1 MRVYRKI
8 ILASNFS
15 EGAKLIAIL
24 LTLVLIQ
31 LVTVTGAEAQI
42 CGYEG
47 CSAAGVTDPGP
58 RGAPTGA
65 GSFFSSSSLPPNE
78 VAIET
83 AMTSFIEEVNVVAGG
98 TSTKRVGLGARWDS
112 NGCAACHAGVSGAA
126 TGKIVPGGSSL
137 ASNPLFGV
145 YTLMGAQN
153 TMPTFETASG
163 PTVVARFPY
172 QSDLVT
178 PDGHVHQLF
187 VITGRTDAGTCNIQ
201 QPDFTTAASEN
212 NLIFRQTTPFFGGG
226 LMEIIQDS
234 AIVANMN
241 ANLSQKQQ
249 FGITGHPNYNA
260 DDGSITRFGWKAQKR
275 SLMLFAGEAYN
286 IEEGISNE
294 IFPNKT
300 DETPG
305 CTPPFPDGPPN
316 GNGPHGVPDDRSDFA
331 DPSTAGYLYP
341 GDPERFG
348 IFGRLLAPPT
358 PVCTIG
364 QNCSSC
370 PGGGNCADGF
380 TQFGSGTGAA
390 GCVLCHTQGFTTPAS
405 SMGTALNKVPV
416 NLFSDL
422 LVHDMGPCDADNVT
436 QGQATGDEF
445 RTAPLWGVGQRFFF
459 MHDGG
464 MNRHSVTTP
473 TTNIIQAIED
483 HACAGNSQYPNSEA
497 NASVAAFNKLTTTQ
511 QQDLVDFL
519 RSL

>member
-1 MRVYRKI
+1 MQVSSTIKRALNFFGSAKVLS
-8 ILASNFS
+8 ILSAL
-15 EGAKLIAIL
+15 AL
-24 LTLVLIQ
+24 LLFVPATQ
-31 LVTVTGAEAQI
+31 AQAQI

-47 CSAAGVTDPGP
+47 CSGAGVTDPGP
-58 RGAPTGA
+58 RGAPAGA
-65 GSFFSSSSLPPNE
+65 GQFFSSSSLPPNE
-78 VAIET
+78 VAVET
-83 AMTSFIEEVNVVAGG
+83 AMTSFINEVNVVAGG
-98 TSTKRVGLGARWDS
+98 TSTKRVGLGARFDS
-112 NGCAACHAGVSGAA
+112 NNCAGCHAGVSGG
-126 TGKIVPGGSSL
+126 TGTVAGGSSL
-137 ASNPLFGV
+137 ASNPLFSI
-145 YTLMGAQN
+145 YQLMGDQN
-153 TMPTFETASG
+153 TMPYFETANG

-187 VITGRTDAGTCNIQ
+187 VITGRADAGTCNIQ
-201 QPDFTTAASEN
+201 QPDFTTAGAEN
-212 NLIFRQTTPFFGGG
+212 NLIFRDTTPFFGGG

-348 IFGRLLAPPT
+348 IFGRLLAAPT

-390 GCVLCHTQGFTTPAS
+390 SCILCHTQGFTTPAS
-405 SMGTALNKVPV
+405 SMGTPLSNVPV

-422 LVHDMGPCDADNVT
+422 LVHDLGPCDADNVT
-436 QGQATGDEF
+436 QGQAIGDEF

-464 MNRHSVTTP
+464 MNRHGVATP

-483 HACAGNSQYPNSEA
+483 HACAGNAQYPNSEA
-497 NASVAAFNKLTTTQ
+497 NASVAAFNKLTATQ